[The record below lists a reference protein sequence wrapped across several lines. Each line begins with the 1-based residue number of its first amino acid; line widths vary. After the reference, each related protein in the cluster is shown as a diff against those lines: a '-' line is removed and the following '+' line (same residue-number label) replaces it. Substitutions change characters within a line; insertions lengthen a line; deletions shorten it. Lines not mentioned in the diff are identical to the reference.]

1 MSEKDKVQS
10 RTNNTEGSCKE
21 LRCDCDTMWSLVQQK
36 CTMRMC
42 QLRGARTGSL
52 LEKFNV
58 RARRIS
64 ATYARFYLELEEGC
78 NEELKGRFYWMAL
91 GAFASKTVACSLELL
106 RVQMLPSVF
115 DGLGKGNFWLFQDIA
130 GWHWYY
136 TLYRN
141 SVNPCFEARDAS
153 SYLHPVQLQVAKYP
167 WKDKALKKIKN
178 MRISAHIKLAFQKVE
193 EFESETNV
201 LKKASIQLAN
211 LMAVADHEQREILQ
225 PLIYDERCFS
235 GWVAA
240 QRSIWLNWASPK
252 LSLVFSSA
260 CDTREA
266 HLESLASDD
275 TVLEDVESRM
285 IWIKRAA
292 DSFHSLMQNK
302 SHYIEAELL
311 SMAGWVTMEDRQPP
325 LMTPPQLHRP

>member
-1 MSEKDKVQS
+1 MPEKDAVQS
-10 RTNNTEGSCKE
+10 RTNSTQGSCKE
-21 LRCDCDTMWSLVQQK
+21 LQCDCDTMWSLVQQK

-42 QLRGARTGSL
+42 RLKGSRTGSIL
-52 LEKFNV
+52 QQFNV

-64 ATYARFYLELEEGC
+64 ATYARFYLELEDGGKDEF
-78 NEELKGRFYWMAL
+78 KGRFYWMAL

-115 DGLGKGNFWLFQDIA
+115 NGLGKGNFWLFQDIA

-141 SVNPCFEARDAS
+141 SVEPCFERRDAS
-153 SYLHPVQLQVAKYP
+153 SYLRPVQAQVANYP
-167 WKDKALKKIKN
+167 WKDKALPKIKD
-178 MRISAHIKLAFQKVE
+178 MKISAHIKLAFQKAR
-193 EFESETNV
+193 EFESEANV
-201 LKKASIQLAN
+201 SKQASIQMAN

-225 PLIYDERCFS
+225 PLIYDEKCFS

-240 QRSIWLNWASPK
+240 QRSIWVSWASPK

-260 CDTREA
+260 CDTRDA
-266 HLESLASDD
+266 HLESLAADD

-292 DSFHSLMQNK
+292 DSFHSLMQK
-302 SHYIEAELL
+302 KPDYMEAELRA
-311 SMAGWVTMEDRQPP
+311 MAGWVTMEDSEPP
-325 LMTPPQLHRP
+325 VLKPPQIYRL